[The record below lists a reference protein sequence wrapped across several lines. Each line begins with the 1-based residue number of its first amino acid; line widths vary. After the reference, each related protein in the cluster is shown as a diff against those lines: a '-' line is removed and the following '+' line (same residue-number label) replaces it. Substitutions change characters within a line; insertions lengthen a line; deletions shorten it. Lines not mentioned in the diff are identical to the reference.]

1 MSGGAHLSLRTRAA
15 VAAAAAMLLALVG
28 CGVGA
33 SPQVDVS
40 APQLAGSS
48 ARYCDT
54 LERDLPTE
62 VADMWQRHVTTQGV
76 AAAWGAPPIV
86 LRCGVTDAKGMGP
99 AVRCDVMRGV
109 GWYSED
115 IGDGYRFTTIGRA
128 TPVELTV
135 PDAYAPESDAAVD
148 VAKAIKRAIPLHHPC
163 V

>member
-1 MSGGAHLSLRTRAA
+1 
-15 VAAAAAMLLALVG
+15 
-28 CGVGA
+28 
-33 SPQVDVS
+33 
-40 APQLAGSS
+40 
-48 ARYCDT
+48 
-54 LERDLPTE
+54 
-62 VADMWQRHVTTQGV
+62 MWQRHVTTEGV